1 MNDIKLL
8 DVLHNASS
16 LELFRLS
23 MLIEKLL
30 ADPKRIVAIRKHL
43 ILGQAVRYFDFQNG
57 EMKEGRITAMGDR
70 QVTIQELG
78 SRKAWKLPY
87 AAIES
92 EAQSEPEPHPTPK
105 AATPARSDFHRG
117 DQVAF
122 EDRYLH
128 THIGRIVR
136 INARTATVEAEGS
149 SWRVSFALL
158 RPVIDAR

>member
-1 MNDIKLL
+1 MHDVKLL
-8 DVLHNASS
+8 DALHNASS

-30 ADPKRIVAIRKHL
+30 ADPKRIIAIRKQL
-43 ILGQAVRYFDFQNG
+43 ILGQMVRYFDFQKG
-57 EMKEGRITAMGDR
+57 VFQEGRITAMGDR
-70 QVTIQELG
+70 QVTIQEQG
-78 SRKAWKLPY
+78 SRRAWKLPY
-87 AAIES
+87 AAIEP
-92 EAQSEPEPHPTPK
+92 AAKSEPGPRPTPQ
-105 AATPARSDFHRG
+105 AAAPVRSDFHRG
-117 DQVAF
+117 DQVSF

-136 INARTATVEAEGS
+136 INSRTATVEAEGS